1 MINDVARNETATLFI
16 NLAAWAERSVVNG
29 PGERFVVWVQGCP
42 LNCEGCFNPDF
53 IPLDIVRRLMP
64 VKDLAARILAT
75 PNIEGVTYSGGEPM
89 MQAAALVALTRE
101 LKKHG
106 LTIVCYSGFTLESL
120 RAKKETGV
128 QELLGLLDVLID
140 GPYQSSEA
148 AALPWRGSRNQRVH
162 FLSSAYAHLMETV
175 QQNARQVELIVGE
188 RNWALTGTW
197 ENEFAQRLQR
207 ALTDSPYAC
216 NSGSNR

>member
-1 MINDVARNETATLFI
+1 MINDIAKKGASALFI

-42 LNCEGCFNPDF
+42 LNCAGCFNPDF
-53 IPLDIVRRLMP
+53 IPLDTVRRLIS

-106 LTIVCYSGFTLESL
+106 LTIVCYSGFTLEAL
-120 RAKKETGV
+120 RAKKETAV

-140 GPYQSSEA
+140 GPYQASEA

-162 FLSSAYAHLMETV
+162 FLSSAYAHLVEIA
-175 QQNARQVELIVGE
+175 QQESRQVELIIGE

-197 ENEFAQRLQR
+197 ENEFAQRLQC
-207 ALTDSPYAC
+207 ALTDLSYGR
-216 NSGSNR
+216 NSGSDK